1 MNAPSGRPDVS
12 YIMAAHN
19 AEPFIAAAIGSA
31 LAQEEAE
38 VEVIVA
44 DDASG
49 DATCPV
55 VEEIAARDRRVRL
68 VRLTRNGGPSAARN
82 AAIAAASGDWI
93 AVLDADDLLQS
104 WRTRRL
110 LDLAASLRADIV
122 ADNLERFDE
131 SGVLSTLLPASTT
144 PYAFEIEPA
153 GYLANNVIIGGSAPG
168 LGYLKPMFRRGLLG
182 RLPGPYVESL
192 RLGEDFVLSL
202 EAITLGARYAAES
215 KAGYRYRVRAG
226 SASHRL
232 TSDHVAA
239 LRAWSDAYAART
251 DLPASEDFRL
261 ALETYRRSL
270 AHAGAFIALVDDL
283 KARRFGSAARMAG
296 RKRALWPLLMR
307 HGAEALGKRVARR
320 ASGPRP
326 A

>member
-12 YIMAAHN
+12 YIMAAHD

-31 LAQEEAE
+31 LAQEDAQI
-38 VEVIVA
+38 EVIVA

-49 DATCPV
+49 DATCRV
-55 VEEIAARDRRVRL
+55 VEGIAACDQRVRL
-68 VRLTRNGGPSAARN
+68 VSLARNGGPSAARN
-82 AAIAAASGDWI
+82 AAIKQASAHWI
-93 AVLDADDLLQS
+93 AVLDADDLLHP

-131 SGVLSTLLPASTT
+131 NGALSTLLPASTT
-144 PYAFEIEPA
+144 PYAFEIDPA
-153 GYLANNVIIGGSAPG
+153 GYLANNVIIGGTAPG
-168 LGYLKPMFRRGLLG
+168 LGYLKPMFRRDLLS
-182 RLPGPYVESL
+182 RIQGPYVERL
-192 RLGEDFVLSL
+192 RLGEDFVLCL
-202 EAITLGARYAAES
+202 EAITLGARYAVES

-232 TSDHVAA
+232 RSDHVSA
-239 LRAWSDAYAART
+239 LRTWSDAYAART
-251 DLPASEDFRL
+251 DLPASEEFRL

-307 HGAEALGKRVARR
+307 HGAEALGKRLARR
-320 ASGPRP
+320 VAGPRP